1 MTIVFKA
8 SDNVIEKMIKYY
20 ENLRREKTPPYAI
33 FQAQEADTIIT
44 LYESKKVM
52 FQGASAD
59 VDANIWIEMEK
70 KLNNRTIDIKTGKE
84 KKNDNETI
92 DFHKL
97 STIGSDEVGT
107 GDYFG
112 PIVVASTYVD
122 KNMIDYLK
130 KLNIDDSKKMTDEYI
145 LQVAPTLMQKIPY
158 SAFILTNEE
167 YNNLNHEKIN
177 MNKIKA
183 ILHNKVLL
191 NLKTKNYNYD
201 KIVVDQFTP
210 ESYYYNYLKD
220 VPNKVLNI
228 TFVTKAESKCLSV
241 ACASVISRYIFL
253 TEMEKISK
261 KINRSIPKGA
271 GENVDIFAKELVDE
285 FGFDALKNIA
295 KLNFK
300 NTCKLKN

>member
-1 MTIVFKA
+1 MTIVFKV

-20 ENLRREKTPPYAI
+20 EDLRREKTPPYAI

-44 LYESKKVM
+44 LYESKKAM
-52 FQGASAD
+52 FQGVSAD

-70 KLNNRTIDIKTGKE
+70 KLNNRIIDIKTGKE
-84 KKNDNETI
+84 KESVNENI
-92 DFHKL
+92 DFYKL

-130 KLNIDDSKKMTDEYI
+130 ELNIDDSKKMTDEYI
-145 LQVAPTLMQKIPY
+145 LQVAPTLMEKIPY
-158 SAFILTNEE
+158 SAFILTNEK
-167 YNNLNHEKIN
+167 YNELNHEKIN

-191 NLKTKNYNYD
+191 NLKNKNYKYD
-201 KIVVDQFTP
+201 RIVVDQFTP
-210 ESYYYNYLKD
+210 ESYYYNYLRD
-220 VPNKVLNI
+220 VPNKVYNI

-253 TEMEKISK
+253 TEMEKISQ
-261 KINRSIPKGA
+261 KINRDVPKGS
-271 GENVDIFAKELVDE
+271 GENVDIFAKELVDDL
-285 FGFDALKNIA
+285 GFDILKNIA

-300 NTCKLKN
+300 NTDKLKS